1 MNIGINSLLGNETGW
16 SRRVKRWGLPVL
28 GIALALALSEIT
40 SRLKILPPEEY
51 PPVSVI
57 GQSLLLEIQ
66 SQLFWRSVGQTVEG
80 WAIGLAL
87 GIATAIPIGIVIG
100 ANEQIF
106 RSLRL
111 VIEALRPVPPV
122 ALIPLAILIFGIGMG
137 TKVFLITLSAFWPI
151 LFQTIYGVQDVD
163 PIARDTVRSYGLGRL
178 ARVRYLVL
186 PSAAPYIMTGI
197 RIASSIALIVA
208 VSTELVVGA
217 PGLGKSINEAQI
229 GGANPVQYSYIV
241 AAGVLGWVLSAFF
254 RRLERQLLH
263 WHESQNL
270 ERIA

>member
-1 MNIGINSLLGNETGW
+1 MNIGINLLHEGATSW
-16 SRRVKRWGLPVL
+16 LRRTKRWSLPAL

-40 SRLKILPPEEY
+40 SRLEILPPEEF

-57 GQSLLLEIQ
+57 AQSLFLEIQ
-66 SQLFWRSVGQTVEG
+66 SPLFWRSVEQTVEG

-87 GIATAIPIGIVIG
+87 ALATAIPIGIVIG

-137 TKVFLITLSAFWPI
+137 TKVFLIALSAFWPI
-151 LFQTIYGVQDVD
+151 LFATIYGVQDVD

-178 ARVRYLVL
+178 ARVRYLVA
-186 PSAAPYIMTGI
+186 PSAAPYIMTGV

-208 VSTELVVGA
+208 VSTELVIGA
-217 PGLGKSINEAQI
+217 PGLGTSINDAQI
-229 GGANPVQYSYIV
+229 SGANPEQYSYII
-241 AAGVLGWVLSAFF
+241 AAGVLGWVLSAVF
-254 RRLERQLLH
+254 RRLERHLLH
-263 WHESQNL
+263 WHGSQNL